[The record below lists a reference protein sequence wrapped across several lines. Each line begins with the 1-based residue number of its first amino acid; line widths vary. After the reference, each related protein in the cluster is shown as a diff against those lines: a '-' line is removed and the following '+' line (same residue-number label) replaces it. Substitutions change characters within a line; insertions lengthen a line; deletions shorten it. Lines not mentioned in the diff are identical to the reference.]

1 MDVIINLPSL
11 KIKDVYLNDD
21 KLSYKGKSITMSD
34 DLHLKV
40 SSPLGAMEIFF
51 QSVLTIDMA
60 LLSSATFSENV
71 AELAKLVISEEDI
84 LTATAIIKGL
94 PNTQYD
100 ALDISGTTVVY
111 QQSQYEVVDKSFVID
126 HTRQLLKSS
135 ELYIRDIIPDIKG
148 LGGIRDFKKYID
160 LSRVAD
166 DARYRINRFGLQ
178 VKDSIL
184 TDDLKI
190 IEWLASQVKDD
201 ETSVYVSINN
211 VFDYD
216 GYIMDIINTA
226 DAAIK
231 ELINMGA
238 ILIWQGDI
246 KIPGEKTKYRIVL
259 KDLY

>member
-1 MDVIINLPSL
+1 M
-11 KIKDVYLNDD
+11 YLNDD

-40 SSPLGAMEIFF
+40 SSPLGAMELFF
-51 QSVLTIDMA
+51 QSVLTIDMD

-100 ALDISGTTVVY
+100 ALDIFGNTVVY

-135 ELYIRDIIPDIKG
+135 ELDIWDIIPDIKG

-166 DARYRINRFGLQ
+166 DARYRINIFGLQ

-184 TDDLKI
+184 NDDLKI
-190 IEWLASQVKDD
+190 IEWLASQVNDD
-201 ETSVYVSINN
+201 EESVYVSINK

-231 ELINMGA
+231 ELIKLGV

-246 KIPGEKTKYRIVL
+246 KIHGEKTKYRIVL
-259 KDLY
+259 KGLY